1 MKIGEIQK
9 HKGFVDIA
17 KWLNIQSFFF
27 FFFGTC
33 KDEYGLVNLV

>member
-1 MKIGEIQK
+1 MQK

-27 FFFGTC
+27 FGTC